1 MATYYDEEERKKG
14 GFWGK
19 FLAVLL
25 GFLFGIIATIG
36 SIAAIGYALFAK
48 IKIKDGISSVNKI
61 TGTDIDY
68 KEYITDEYAE
78 KTISALLSDLSSLV
92 SEFQGGKGS
101 LSSLNKISPQ
111 VETQVTKIA
120 DTLQADYNI
129 PLTVNSPHK
138 DAEGN
143 ILDEADN
150 VIIDKDGNVVKQ
162 DGNGNAILT
171 GDDGE
176 MLVGLMDVP
185 LSQLAPF
192 VTKSMEPIELGAV
205 LASKKIDMLK
215 QGANNY
221 ELMMLLCYGDK
232 TDYETDGNGNIL
244 RDTNGKAVMKNGA
257 KATTVGDFLSGEGG
271 EGESGGVVSILEKIS
286 VAGLLDATDSLDE
299 SNALVRA
306 LLYETDTYAL
316 DDENAFTAPDGTKY
330 TYDAEAGQWTDGKG
344 GRIRPVSAPLKAAA
358 FSYAASDS
366 SSLYVYRVYDK
377 DGKLVCSLAAA
388 EESGKFEAYD
398 ENDELKTSPRSVKS
412 FMNALGGE
420 GGDITDLLSDVQL
433 SALLGLDEK
442 TYSEDTKMLY
452 ALAYGTLGSDF
463 KLEINADG
471 KEEVVMLR
479 GAKPATV
486 SDLLDGGNALFDK
499 ISLDSIMTVKRTDN
513 VICALAYGTK
523 GKTYTWEEG
532 DEAPAMLP
540 VRYTLK
546 ADGLYDDNDEKA
558 QAVLDE
564 ETGVY
569 TVTIAETEG
578 ETESTIY
585 YAQAEKTGDAT
596 YYLYQTPDCSG
607 EKLLY
612 QKTTLGD
619 LLSGPNDLLNDI
631 QLGSLMG
638 LTATSDK
645 ILLALAYGTKGTDYE
660 IVTTTDAETGEEI
673 KTLVLLDGGKKPT
686 TVGDLTNDQ
695 SAGDLLNDIQLGS
708 VLGISPL
715 DKYDEN
721 AENDPDPL
729 MLALAYGEEGIDYEV
744 AREDGENVIRWL
756 GDSKPRTIR
765 DLTAGDSSL
774 FDSIT
779 LASVMDIKPDS
790 DSLMIALA
798 YGKESHYKIENGTF
812 VMLPVQY
819 TKQGDTLFDDD
830 GEAVNAVLNPD
841 TNIWTVTEESGKDI
855 SVRYAKADDD
865 GYYYLYADESCT
877 GGKIAYKKT
886 SISDLKGESASD
898 IIYNIQL
905 GTVLDI
911 SPLDKYDAEKEAPD
925 SLMLSLAYGEENT
938 HYRIKTDAEGVYYIE
953 WLTDAATGKKY
964 APRTIKDLQ
973 SGKII
978 DEVQLSSV
986 LEVSPLDPD
995 ADKLMAALAF
1005 GNEGQHYKIE
1015 NGEIVWLTDPE
1026 GKTYAPRTIA
1036 DLKKG
1041 SAIVN
1046 DIYLA
1051 TVLDV
1056 TPASD
1061 GVLISLAYGNE
1072 GENFVYERDADGNKT
1087 GFRMIND
1094 SMPRTIAQLKDGTLI
1109 DDVQLGAV
1117 LGVSPLDN
1125 YDENPE
1131 NDPDPLMLALAY
1143 GNEGQHYKVLN
1154 GEVVWLTDAEGN
1166 SYAPRT
1172 IKDLKK
1178 GSAVIDDIYLSTV
1191 LDVDPLSGDI
1201 MLALAYGNEG
1211 EDYEIVNGE
1220 IHMLRDATPRTISEL
1235 KKGDLIDNIRL
1246 SAVLTAAKKDDKISM
1261 YLLYGI
1267 EGTHYR
1273 YDEPTDKIEM
1283 LGREV
1288 GVLNNVAYDER
1299 GNALPGAVEAAGA
1312 GESFIYTY
1320 TYNDT
1325 IWLLTS
1331 PSGKTTETENGTI
1344 EYYCVTDETG
1354 AAVLYRPRTIGD
1366 LSGDSTL
1373 VSDITKD
1380 LTIQDLVGDTGD
1392 SKLLNAIST
1401 WKIDELSNQKKIMS
1415 LKMSDVI
1422 EIDDS
1427 SPAILKAMQGW
1438 TLGDLNDQDKINTL
1452 KLTDILEKT
1461 QVENNTILKHLQN
1474 STVASLADD
1483 LETLKLQKVFAD
1495 DVYKTETI
1503 TTATGAVTY
1512 FVDKN
1517 GARLY
1522 ENPADGKFYTSD
1534 TFEPATESARV
1545 LTGTW
1550 KYLLTDKEGKEG
1562 DYTITDMGTLVS
1574 NMTANI
1580 QKATLKDL
1588 KEDGI
1593 ISLSD
1598 ATFLTKKIKYD
1609 FTYTYL
1615 GQNISLGSVPTK
1627 YYKDADKKELKEFVG
1642 ELTIT
1647 ELLNYVG
1654 EVITLFSK

>member
-61 TGTDIDY
+61 TGSDIDY

-120 DTLQADYNI
+120 DALQSDYNI
-129 PLTVNSPHK
+129 PLAVNSPHK

-143 ILDEADN
+143 ILDDADN

-192 VTKSMEPIELGAV
+192 IKKSMEPIELGAV
-205 LASKKIDMLK
+205 LASQKIDMLK

-232 TDYETDGNGNIL
+232 TDYETDGNGNIV
-244 RDTNGKAVMKNGA
+244 RDENGKAVMKNGA

-471 KEEVVMLR
+471 KEEVVML
-479 GAKPATV
+479 GGSKPATV

-546 ADGLYDDNDEKA
+546 ADGLYDYNDEKA
-558 QAVLDE
+558 HAVLDE

-578 ETESTIY
+578 TIY
-585 YAQAEKTGDAT
+585 YAKAEKTGDAT

-686 TVGDLTNDQ
+686 TVGDLTDDE
-695 SAGDLLNDIQLGS
+695 SAGKLLNDIQLGS

-715 DKYDEN
+715 DKYDED

-765 DLTAGDSSL
+765 DLTAGNSSL

-790 DSLMIALA
+790 PPLMIALA
-798 YGKESHYKIENGTF
+798 YGKESHYIMENGNF

-819 TKQGDTLFDDD
+819 TKQGDTLLDDD

-855 SVRYAKADDD
+855 TVRYAKADDD
-865 GYYYLYADESCT
+865 GYYYLYADESCA
-877 GGKIAYKKT
+877 GSKIAYKKT
-886 SISDLKGESASD
+886 SISDLKGDNASD

-911 SPLDKYDAEKEAPD
+911 SPLDKYDAEKEEPD
-925 SLMLSLAYGEENT
+925 ALMLSLAYGEENT
-938 HYRIKTDAEGVYYIE
+938 HYRIKTDAEGTYYIE

-964 APRTIKDLQ
+964 APRTIRDLQ
-973 SGKII
+973 SGNII

-1005 GNEGQHYKIE
+1005 GNEGQHYEIVD
-1015 NGEIVWLTDPE
+1015 GEIVWLTDAE
-1026 GKTYAPRTIA
+1026 GNPYAPRTIK

-1061 GVLISLAYGNE
+1061 GVLIS
-1072 GENFVYERDADGNKT
+1072 
-1087 GFRMIND
+1087 
-1094 SMPRTIAQLKDGTLI
+1094 
-1109 DDVQLGAV
+1109 
-1117 LGVSPLDN
+1117 
-1125 YDENPE
+1125 
-1131 NDPDPLMLALAY
+1131 
-1143 GNEGQHYKVLN
+1143 
-1154 GEVVWLTDAEGN
+1154 
-1166 SYAPRT
+1166 
-1172 IKDLKK
+1172 
-1178 GSAVIDDIYLSTV
+1178 
-1191 LDVDPLSGDI
+1191 
-1201 MLALAYGNEG
+1201 LAYGNEG

-1283 LGREV
+1283 LSREV

-1331 PSGKTTETENGTI
+1331 LSGKTTETENGTI

-1392 SKLLNAIST
+1392 SKLLNAISA

-1483 LETLKLQKVFAD
+1483 LENLKLQKVFAD
-1495 DVYKTETI
+1495 DVYKTVKTEEGTI
-1503 TTATGAVTY
+1503 Y
-1512 FVDKN
+1512 FVNQK
-1517 GARLY
+1517 GERLY

-1580 QKATLKDL
+1580 QKATLNDL

-1593 ISLSD
+1593 ID
-1598 ATFLTKKIKYD
+1598 VTKKEDGTTFLDSAVTYKFE
-1609 FTYTYL
+1609 FTYTYPEDIPMI
-1615 GQNISLGSVPTK
+1615 GGTSKTETIGEVTTK
-1627 YYKDADKKELKEFVG
+1627 YYRDGIVDDEHLKISVG

-1654 EVITLFSK
+1654 EVVGLFSE

>member
-61 TGTDIDY
+61 TGSDIDY

-120 DTLQADYNI
+120 DTLQSDYNI
-129 PLTVNSPHK
+129 PLAVNSPHK

-143 ILDEADN
+143 ILDDADN

-162 DGNGNAILT
+162 DGNGNI
-171 GDDGE
+171 
-176 MLVGLMDVP
+176 V
-185 LSQLAPF
+185 
-192 VTKSMEPIELGAV
+192 
-205 LASKKIDMLK
+205 
-215 QGANNY
+215 
-221 ELMMLLCYGDK
+221 
-232 TDYETDGNGNIL
+232 
-244 RDTNGKAVMKNGA
+244 RDENGKAVMKNGA

-344 GRIRPVSAPLKAAA
+344 GHIRPVSAPLKAAA

-471 KEEVVMLR
+471 KEEVVML
-479 GAKPATV
+479 GGSKPATV

-546 ADGLYDDNDEKA
+546 ADGLYDYNDEKA
-558 QAVLDE
+558 HAVLDE

-578 ETESTIY
+578 TIY
-585 YAQAEKTGDAT
+585 YAKAEKTGDAT

-686 TVGDLTNDQ
+686 TVGDLTDDE
-695 SAGDLLNDIQLGS
+695 SAGKLLNDIQLGS

-715 DKYDEN
+715 DKYDED

-765 DLTAGDSSL
+765 DLTAGNSSL

-790 DSLMIALA
+790 PPLMIALA
-798 YGKESHYKIENGTF
+798 YGKESHYIMENGNF

-819 TKQGDTLFDDD
+819 TKQGDTLLDDD

-855 SVRYAKADDD
+855 TVRYAKADDD
-865 GYYYLYADESCT
+865 GYYYLYADESCA
-877 GGKIAYKKT
+877 GSKIAYKKT
-886 SISDLKGESASD
+886 SISDLKGDNASD

-911 SPLDKYDAEKEAPD
+911 SPLDKYDAEKEEPD
-925 SLMLSLAYGEENT
+925 ALMLSLAYGEENT
-938 HYRIKTDAEGVYYIE
+938 HYRIKTDAEGTYYIE

-964 APRTIKDLQ
+964 APRTIRDLQ
-973 SGKII
+973 SGNII

-1005 GNEGQHYKIE
+1005 GNEGQHYEIVD
-1015 NGEIVWLTDPE
+1015 GEI
-1026 GKTYAPRTIA
+1026 
-1036 DLKKG
+1036 
-1041 SAIVN
+1041 
-1046 DIYLA
+1046 
-1051 TVLDV
+1051 
-1056 TPASD
+1056 
-1061 GVLISLAYGNE
+1061 
-1072 GENFVYERDADGNKT
+1072 
-1087 GFRMIND
+1087 
-1094 SMPRTIAQLKDGTLI
+1094 
-1109 DDVQLGAV
+1109 
-1117 LGVSPLDN
+1117 
-1125 YDENPE
+1125 
-1131 NDPDPLMLALAY
+1131 
-1143 GNEGQHYKVLN
+1143 
-1154 GEVVWLTDAEGN
+1154 VWLTDAEGN

-1191 LDVDPLSGDI
+1191 LDVGPSSGDI

-1331 PSGKTTETENGTI
+1331 LSGKTTETENGTI

-1366 LSGDSTL
+1366 LSGNSTL

-1392 SKLLNAIST
+1392 SKLLNAISA

-1483 LETLKLQKVFAD
+1483 LENLKLQKVFAD
-1495 DVYKTETI
+1495 DVYKTVKTEEGTI
-1503 TTATGAVTY
+1503 Y
-1512 FVDKN
+1512 FVNQK
-1517 GARLY
+1517 GERLY

-1580 QKATLKDL
+1580 QKATLNDL

-1593 ISLSD
+1593 ID
-1598 ATFLTKKIKYD
+1598 VTKKEDGTTFLDSAVTYKFE
-1609 FTYTYL
+1609 FTYTYPEDIPMI
-1615 GQNISLGSVPTK
+1615 GGTSKTETIGEVTTK
-1627 YYKDADKKELKEFVG
+1627 YYRDGIVDDEHLKISVG

-1654 EVITLFSK
+1654 EVVGLFSE

>member
-61 TGTDIDY
+61 TGSDIDY

-120 DTLQADYNI
+120 DTLQSDYNI
-129 PLTVNSPHK
+129 PLAVNSPHK

-143 ILDEADN
+143 ILDDADN

-192 VTKSMEPIELGAV
+192 IKKSMEPIELGAV
-205 LASKKIDMLK
+205 LASQKIDMLK

-232 TDYETDGNGNIL
+232 TDYETDGNGNIV
-244 RDTNGKAVMKNGA
+244 RDENGKAVMKNGA

-398 ENDELKTSPRSVKS
+398 ENDELKTSPRSIKS

-420 GGDITDLLSDVQL
+420 GGDIADLLSDVQL
-433 SALLGLDEK
+433 SVLLGLDEK

-463 KLEINADG
+463 KLETDADG
-471 KEEVVMLR
+471 KEEVVMLG

-558 QAVLDE
+558 HAVLDE

-578 ETESTIY
+578 TIY
-585 YAQAEKTGDAT
+585 YAKAEKTGDAT

-686 TVGDLTNDQ
+686 TVGDLTDDE
-695 SAGDLLNDIQLGS
+695 SAGKLLNDIQLGS

-715 DKYDEN
+715 DKYDED

-765 DLTAGDSSL
+765 DLTAGNSSL

-790 DSLMIALA
+790 PPLMIALA
-798 YGKESHYKIENGTF
+798 YGKESHYIMENGNF

-819 TKQGDTLFDDD
+819 TKQGDTLLDDD

-841 TNIWTVTEESGKDI
+841 TNIWTVTEESDKDI
-855 SVRYAKADDD
+855 TVRYAKADDD
-865 GYYYLYADESCT
+865 GYYYLYADESCA
-877 GGKIAYKKT
+877 GSKIAYKKT
-886 SISDLKGESASD
+886 SISDLKGSSASD
-898 IIYNIQL
+898 VIYNIQL

-911 SPLDKYDAEKEAPD
+911 SPLDKYDAEKEEPD
-925 SLMLSLAYGEENT
+925 ALMLSLAYGEENT
-938 HYRIKTDAEGVYYIE
+938 HYRIKTDAEGTYYIE

-964 APRTIKDLQ
+964 APRTIRDLQ
-973 SGKII
+973 SGNII

-1005 GNEGQHYKIE
+1005 GNEGQHYEIVD
-1015 NGEIVWLTDPE
+1015 GEI
-1026 GKTYAPRTIA
+1026 
-1036 DLKKG
+1036 
-1041 SAIVN
+1041 
-1046 DIYLA
+1046 
-1051 TVLDV
+1051 
-1056 TPASD
+1056 
-1061 GVLISLAYGNE
+1061 
-1072 GENFVYERDADGNKT
+1072 
-1087 GFRMIND
+1087 
-1094 SMPRTIAQLKDGTLI
+1094 
-1109 DDVQLGAV
+1109 
-1117 LGVSPLDN
+1117 
-1125 YDENPE
+1125 
-1131 NDPDPLMLALAY
+1131 
-1143 GNEGQHYKVLN
+1143 
-1154 GEVVWLTDAEGN
+1154 VWLTDAEGN

-1191 LDVDPLSGDI
+1191 LDVGPSSGDI

-1331 PSGKTTETENGTI
+1331 LSGKTTETENGTI

-1366 LSGDSTL
+1366 LSGNSTL

-1392 SKLLNAIST
+1392 SKLLNAISA

-1483 LETLKLQKVFAD
+1483 LENLKLQKVFAD
-1495 DVYKTETI
+1495 DVYKTVKTEEGTI
-1503 TTATGAVTY
+1503 Y
-1512 FVDKN
+1512 FVNQK
-1517 GARLY
+1517 GERLY

-1580 QKATLKDL
+1580 QKATLNDL

-1593 ISLSD
+1593 ID
-1598 ATFLTKKIKYD
+1598 VTKKEDGTTFLDSAVTYKFE
-1609 FTYTYL
+1609 FTYTYPEDIPMI
-1615 GQNISLGSVPTK
+1615 GGTSKTETIGEVTTK
-1627 YYKDADKKELKEFVG
+1627 YYRDGIVDDEHLKISVG

-1654 EVITLFSK
+1654 EVVGLFSE

>member
-61 TGTDIDY
+61 TGSDIDY

-120 DTLQADYNI
+120 DTLQSDYNI
-129 PLTVNSPHK
+129 PLAVNSPHK

-143 ILDEADN
+143 ILDDADN

-192 VTKSMEPIELGAV
+192 IKKSMEPIELGAV
-205 LASKKIDMLK
+205 LASQKIDMLK

-232 TDYETDGNGNIL
+232 TDYETDGNGNIV
-244 RDTNGKAVMKNGA
+244 RDENGKAVMKNGA

-377 DGKLVCSLAAA
+377 DGTLVCSLAAA

-471 KEEVVMLR
+471 KEEVVML
-479 GAKPATV
+479 GGSKPATV

-546 ADGLYDDNDEKA
+546 ADGLYDYNDEKA
-558 QAVLDE
+558 HAVLDE

-578 ETESTIY
+578 TIY
-585 YAQAEKTGDAT
+585 YAKAEKTGDAT

-686 TVGDLTNDQ
+686 TVGDLTDDE
-695 SAGDLLNDIQLGS
+695 SAGKLLNDIQLGS

-715 DKYDEN
+715 DKYDED

-765 DLTAGDSSL
+765 DLTAGNSSL

-790 DSLMIALA
+790 PPLMIALA
-798 YGKESHYKIENGTF
+798 YGKESHYIMENGNF

-819 TKQGDTLFDDD
+819 TKQGDTLLDDD

-841 TNIWTVTEESGKDI
+841 TNIWTVTEESDKDI
-855 SVRYAKADDD
+855 TVRYAKADDD
-865 GYYYLYADESCT
+865 GYYYLYADESCA
-877 GGKIAYKKT
+877 GSKIAYKKT
-886 SISDLKGESASD
+886 SISDLKGSSASD
-898 IIYNIQL
+898 VIYNIQL

-911 SPLDKYDAEKEAPD
+911 SPLDKYDAEKEEPD
-925 SLMLSLAYGEENT
+925 ALMLSLAYGEENT
-938 HYRIKTDAEGVYYIE
+938 HYRIKTDAEGTYYIE

-964 APRTIKDLQ
+964 APRTIRDLQ
-973 SGKII
+973 SGNII

-1005 GNEGQHYKIE
+1005 GNEGQHYEIVD
-1015 NGEIVWLTDPE
+1015 GEI
-1026 GKTYAPRTIA
+1026 
-1036 DLKKG
+1036 
-1041 SAIVN
+1041 
-1046 DIYLA
+1046 
-1051 TVLDV
+1051 
-1056 TPASD
+1056 
-1061 GVLISLAYGNE
+1061 
-1072 GENFVYERDADGNKT
+1072 
-1087 GFRMIND
+1087 
-1094 SMPRTIAQLKDGTLI
+1094 
-1109 DDVQLGAV
+1109 
-1117 LGVSPLDN
+1117 
-1125 YDENPE
+1125 
-1131 NDPDPLMLALAY
+1131 
-1143 GNEGQHYKVLN
+1143 
-1154 GEVVWLTDAEGN
+1154 VWLTDAEGN

-1191 LDVDPLSGDI
+1191 LDVGPSSGDI

-1331 PSGKTTETENGTI
+1331 LSGKTTETENGTI

-1366 LSGDSTL
+1366 LSGNSTL

-1392 SKLLNAIST
+1392 SKLLNAISA

-1483 LETLKLQKVFAD
+1483 LENLKLQKVFAD
-1495 DVYKTETI
+1495 DVYKTVKTEEGTI
-1503 TTATGAVTY
+1503 Y
-1512 FVDKN
+1512 FVNQK
-1517 GARLY
+1517 GERLY

-1580 QKATLKDL
+1580 QKATLNDL

-1593 ISLSD
+1593 ID
-1598 ATFLTKKIKYD
+1598 VTKKEDGTTFLDSAVTYKFE
-1609 FTYTYL
+1609 FTYTYPEDIPMI
-1615 GQNISLGSVPTK
+1615 GGTSKTETIGEVTTK
-1627 YYKDADKKELKEFVG
+1627 YYRDGIVDDEHLKISVG

-1654 EVITLFSK
+1654 EVINLFSK

>member
-61 TGTDIDY
+61 TGSDIDY

-120 DTLQADYNI
+120 DTLQSDYNI
-129 PLTVNSPHK
+129 PLAVNSPHK

-143 ILDEADN
+143 ILDDADN

-192 VTKSMEPIELGAV
+192 IKKSMEPIELGAV
-205 LASKKIDMLK
+205 LASQKIDMLK

-232 TDYETDGNGNIL
+232 TDYETDGNGNIV
-244 RDTNGKAVMKNGA
+244 RDENGKAVMKNGA

-471 KEEVVMLR
+471 KEEVVML
-479 GAKPATV
+479 GGSKPATV

-546 ADGLYDDNDEKA
+546 ADGLYDYNDEKA
-558 QAVLDE
+558 HAVLDE

-578 ETESTIY
+578 TIY
-585 YAQAEKTGDAT
+585 YAKAEKTGDAT

-686 TVGDLTNDQ
+686 TVGDLTDDE
-695 SAGDLLNDIQLGS
+695 SAGKLLNDIQLGS

-715 DKYDEN
+715 DKYDED

-790 DSLMIALA
+790 PPLMIALA

>member
-1 MATYYDEEERKKG
+1 
-14 GFWGK
+14 
-19 FLAVLL
+19 
-25 GFLFGIIATIG
+25 
-36 SIAAIGYALFAK
+36 
-48 IKIKDGISSVNKI
+48 
-61 TGTDIDY
+61 
-68 KEYITDEYAE
+68 
-78 KTISALLSDLSSLV
+78 
-92 SEFQGGKGS
+92 
-101 LSSLNKISPQ
+101 
-111 VETQVTKIA
+111 
-120 DTLQADYNI
+120 
-129 PLTVNSPHK
+129 
-138 DAEGN
+138 
-143 ILDEADN
+143 
-150 VIIDKDGNVVKQ
+150 
-162 DGNGNAILT
+162 
-171 GDDGE
+171 
-176 MLVGLMDVP
+176 
-185 LSQLAPF
+185 
-192 VTKSMEPIELGAV
+192 
-205 LASKKIDMLK
+205 
-215 QGANNY
+215 
-221 ELMMLLCYGDK
+221 MMLLCYGDK
-232 TDYETDGNGNIL
+232 TDYETDGNGNIV
-244 RDTNGKAVMKNGA
+244 RDENGKAVMKNGA

-471 KEEVVMLR
+471 KEEVVML
-479 GAKPATV
+479 GGSKPATV

-546 ADGLYDDNDEKA
+546 ADGLYDYNDEKA
-558 QAVLDE
+558 HAVLDE

-578 ETESTIY
+578 TIY
-585 YAQAEKTGDAT
+585 YAKAEKTGDAT

-686 TVGDLTNDQ
+686 TVGDLTDDE
-695 SAGDLLNDIQLGS
+695 SAGKLLNDIQLGS

-715 DKYDEN
+715 DKYDED

-765 DLTAGDSSL
+765 DLTAGNSSL

-790 DSLMIALA
+790 PPLMIALA
-798 YGKESHYKIENGTF
+798 YGKESHYIMENGNF

-819 TKQGDTLFDDD
+819 TKQGDTLLDDD

-841 TNIWTVTEESGKDI
+841 TNIWTVTEESDKDI
-855 SVRYAKADDD
+855 TVRYAKADDD
-865 GYYYLYADESCT
+865 GYYYLYADESCA
-877 GGKIAYKKT
+877 GSKIAYKKT
-886 SISDLKGESASD
+886 SISDLKGSSASD
-898 IIYNIQL
+898 VIYNIQL

-911 SPLDKYDAEKEAPD
+911 SPLDKYDAEKEEPD
-925 SLMLSLAYGEENT
+925 ALMLSLAYGEENT
-938 HYRIKTDAEGVYYIE
+938 HYRIKTDAEGTYYIE

-964 APRTIKDLQ
+964 APRTIRDLQ
-973 SGKII
+973 SGNII

-1005 GNEGQHYKIE
+1005 GNEGQHYEIVD
-1015 NGEIVWLTDPE
+1015 GEI
-1026 GKTYAPRTIA
+1026 
-1036 DLKKG
+1036 
-1041 SAIVN
+1041 
-1046 DIYLA
+1046 
-1051 TVLDV
+1051 
-1056 TPASD
+1056 
-1061 GVLISLAYGNE
+1061 
-1072 GENFVYERDADGNKT
+1072 
-1087 GFRMIND
+1087 
-1094 SMPRTIAQLKDGTLI
+1094 
-1109 DDVQLGAV
+1109 
-1117 LGVSPLDN
+1117 
-1125 YDENPE
+1125 
-1131 NDPDPLMLALAY
+1131 
-1143 GNEGQHYKVLN
+1143 
-1154 GEVVWLTDAEGN
+1154 VWLTDAEGN

-1191 LDVDPLSGDI
+1191 LDVGPSSGDI

-1331 PSGKTTETENGTI
+1331 LSGKTTETENGTI

-1366 LSGDSTL
+1366 LSGNSTL

-1392 SKLLNAIST
+1392 SKLLNAISA

-1483 LETLKLQKVFAD
+1483 LENLKLQKVFAD
-1495 DVYKTETI
+1495 DVYKTVKTEEGTI
-1503 TTATGAVTY
+1503 Y
-1512 FVDKN
+1512 FVNQK
-1517 GARLY
+1517 GERLY

-1580 QKATLKDL
+1580 QKATLNDL

-1593 ISLSD
+1593 ID
-1598 ATFLTKKIKYD
+1598 VTKKEDGTTFLDSAVTYKFE
-1609 FTYTYL
+1609 FTYTYPEDIPMI
-1615 GQNISLGSVPTK
+1615 GGTSKTETIGEVTTK
-1627 YYKDADKKELKEFVG
+1627 YYRDGIVDDEHLKISVG

-1654 EVITLFSK
+1654 EVINLFSK

>member
-61 TGTDIDY
+61 TGSDIDY

-120 DTLQADYNI
+120 DTLQSDYNI
-129 PLTVNSPHK
+129 PLAVNSPHK

-143 ILDEADN
+143 ILDDADN

-192 VTKSMEPIELGAV
+192 IKKSMEPIELGAV
-205 LASKKIDMLK
+205 LASQKIDMLK

-232 TDYETDGNGNIL
+232 TDYETDGNGNIV
-244 RDTNGKAVMKNGA
+244 RDENGKAVMKNGA

-471 KEEVVMLR
+471 KEEVVML
-479 GAKPATV
+479 GGSKPATV

-546 ADGLYDDNDEKA
+546 ADGLYDYNDEKA
-558 QAVLDE
+558 HAVLDE

-578 ETESTIY
+578 TIY
-585 YAQAEKTGDAT
+585 YAKAEKTGDAT

-686 TVGDLTNDQ
+686 TVGDLTDDE
-695 SAGDLLNDIQLGS
+695 SAGKLLNDIQLGS

-715 DKYDEN
+715 DKYDED

-765 DLTAGDSSL
+765 DLTAGNSSL

-790 DSLMIALA
+790 PPLMIALA
-798 YGKESHYKIENGTF
+798 YGKESHYIMENGNF

-819 TKQGDTLFDDD
+819 TKQGDTLLDDD

-841 TNIWTVTEESGKDI
+841 TNIWTVTEESDKDI
-855 SVRYAKADDD
+855 TVRYAKADDD
-865 GYYYLYADESCT
+865 GYYYLYADESCA
-877 GGKIAYKKT
+877 GSKIAYKKT
-886 SISDLKGESASD
+886 SISDLKGSSASD
-898 IIYNIQL
+898 VIYNIQL

-911 SPLDKYDAEKEAPD
+911 SPLDKYDAEKEEPD
-925 SLMLSLAYGEENT
+925 ALMLSLAYGEENT
-938 HYRIKTDAEGVYYIE
+938 HYRIKTDAEGTYYIE

-964 APRTIKDLQ
+964 AP
-973 SGKII
+973 
-978 DEVQLSSV
+978 V
-986 LEVSPLDPD
+986 
-995 ADKLMAALAF
+995 
-1005 GNEGQHYKIE
+1005 
-1015 NGEIVWLTDPE
+1015 
-1026 GKTYAPRTIA
+1026 
-1036 DLKKG
+1036 
-1041 SAIVN
+1041 
-1046 DIYLA
+1046 
-1051 TVLDV
+1051 
-1056 TPASD
+1056 
-1061 GVLISLAYGNE
+1061 
-1072 GENFVYERDADGNKT
+1072 
-1087 GFRMIND
+1087 
-1094 SMPRTIAQLKDGTLI
+1094 
-1109 DDVQLGAV
+1109 
-1117 LGVSPLDN
+1117 
-1125 YDENPE
+1125 
-1131 NDPDPLMLALAY
+1131 
-1143 GNEGQHYKVLN
+1143 
-1154 GEVVWLTDAEGN
+1154 
-1166 SYAPRT
+1166 
-1172 IKDLKK
+1172 
-1178 GSAVIDDIYLSTV
+1178 
-1191 LDVDPLSGDI
+1191 
-1201 MLALAYGNEG
+1201 
-1211 EDYEIVNGE
+1211 
-1220 IHMLRDATPRTISEL
+1220 
-1235 KKGDLIDNIRL
+1235 
-1246 SAVLTAAKKDDKISM
+1246 
-1261 YLLYGI
+1261 
-1267 EGTHYR
+1267 
-1273 YDEPTDKIEM
+1273 
-1283 LGREV
+1283 
-1288 GVLNNVAYDER
+1288 
-1299 GNALPGAVEAAGA
+1299 
-1312 GESFIYTY
+1312 
-1320 TYNDT
+1320 
-1325 IWLLTS
+1325 
-1331 PSGKTTETENGTI
+1331 PSGT
-1344 EYYCVTDETG
+1344 CR
-1354 AAVLYRPRTIGD
+1354 AAT
-1366 LSGDSTL
+1366 SST
-1373 VSDITKD
+1373 KC
-1380 LTIQDLVGDTGD
+1380 
-1392 SKLLNAIST
+1392 
-1401 WKIDELSNQKKIMS
+1401 
-1415 LKMSDVI
+1415 
-1422 EIDDS
+1422 S
-1427 SPAILKAMQGW
+1427 SPPYSKFPRS
-1438 TLGDLNDQDKINTL
+1438 TPTRIN
-1452 KLTDILEKT
+1452 
-1461 QVENNTILKHLQN
+1461 
-1474 STVASLADD
+1474 
-1483 LETLKLQKVFAD
+1483 
-1495 DVYKTETI
+1495 
-1503 TTATGAVTY
+1503 
-1512 FVDKN
+1512 
-1517 GARLY
+1517 
-1522 ENPADGKFYTSD
+1522 
-1534 TFEPATESARV
+1534 
-1545 LTGTW
+1545 
-1550 KYLLTDKEGKEG
+1550 
-1562 DYTITDMGTLVS
+1562 
-1574 NMTANI
+1574 
-1580 QKATLKDL
+1580 
-1588 KEDGI
+1588 
-1593 ISLSD
+1593 
-1598 ATFLTKKIKYD
+1598 
-1609 FTYTYL
+1609 
-1615 GQNISLGSVPTK
+1615 
-1627 YYKDADKKELKEFVG
+1627 
-1642 ELTIT
+1642 
-1647 ELLNYVG
+1647 
-1654 EVITLFSK
+1654 

>member
-61 TGTDIDY
+61 TGSDIDY

-120 DTLQADYNI
+120 DTLQSDYNI
-129 PLTVNSPHK
+129 PLAVNSPHK

-143 ILDEADN
+143 ILDDADN

-192 VTKSMEPIELGAV
+192 IKKSMEPIELGAV
-205 LASKKIDMLK
+205 LASQKIDMLK

-232 TDYETDGNGNIL
+232 TDYETDGNGNIV
-244 RDTNGKAVMKNGA
+244 RDENGKAVMKNGA

-471 KEEVVMLR
+471 KEEVVML
-479 GAKPATV
+479 GGSKPATV

-546 ADGLYDDNDEKA
+546 ADGLYDYNDEKA
-558 QAVLDE
+558 HAVLDE

-578 ETESTIY
+578 TIY
-585 YAQAEKTGDAT
+585 YAKAEKTGDAT

-686 TVGDLTNDQ
+686 TVGDLTDDE
-695 SAGDLLNDIQLGS
+695 SAGKLLNDIQLGS

-715 DKYDEN
+715 DKYDED

-765 DLTAGDSSL
+765 DLTAGNSSL

-790 DSLMIALA
+790 PPLMIALA
-798 YGKESHYKIENGTF
+798 YGKESHYIMENGNF

-819 TKQGDTLFDDD
+819 TKQGDTLLDDD

-855 SVRYAKADDD
+855 TVRYAKADDD
-865 GYYYLYADESCT
+865 GYYYLYADESCA
-877 GGKIAYKKT
+877 GSKIAYKKT
-886 SISDLKGESASD
+886 SISDLKGDNASD

-911 SPLDKYDAEKEAPD
+911 SPLDKYDAEKEEPD
-925 SLMLSLAYGEENT
+925 ALMLSLAYGEENT
-938 HYRIKTDAEGVYYIE
+938 HYRIKTDAEGTYYIE

-964 APRTIKDLQ
+964 APRTIRDLQ
-973 SGKII
+973 SGNII

-1005 GNEGQHYKIE
+1005 GNEGQHYEIVD
-1015 NGEIVWLTDPE
+1015 GEI
-1026 GKTYAPRTIA
+1026 
-1036 DLKKG
+1036 
-1041 SAIVN
+1041 
-1046 DIYLA
+1046 
-1051 TVLDV
+1051 
-1056 TPASD
+1056 
-1061 GVLISLAYGNE
+1061 
-1072 GENFVYERDADGNKT
+1072 
-1087 GFRMIND
+1087 
-1094 SMPRTIAQLKDGTLI
+1094 
-1109 DDVQLGAV
+1109 
-1117 LGVSPLDN
+1117 
-1125 YDENPE
+1125 
-1131 NDPDPLMLALAY
+1131 
-1143 GNEGQHYKVLN
+1143 
-1154 GEVVWLTDAEGN
+1154 VWLTDAEGN

-1191 LDVDPLSGDI
+1191 LDVGPSSGDI

-1331 PSGKTTETENGTI
+1331 LSGKTTETENGTI

-1366 LSGDSTL
+1366 LSGNSTL

-1392 SKLLNAIST
+1392 SKLLNAISA

-1483 LETLKLQKVFAD
+1483 LENLKLQKVFAD
-1495 DVYKTETI
+1495 DVYKTVKTEEGTI
-1503 TTATGAVTY
+1503 Y
-1512 FVDKN
+1512 FVNQK
-1517 GARLY
+1517 GERLY

-1580 QKATLKDL
+1580 QKATLNDL

-1593 ISLSD
+1593 ID
-1598 ATFLTKKIKYD
+1598 VTKKEDGTTFLDSAVTYKFE
-1609 FTYTYL
+1609 FTYTYPEDIPMIGGTSKTETL
-1615 GQNISLGSVPTK
+1615 GEVTTK
-1627 YYKDADKKELKEFVG
+1627 YYRDGIVDDEHLKISVG

-1654 EVITLFSK
+1654 EVINLFSK

>member
-765 DLTAGDSSL
+765 DHTAGDSSL

-1061 GVLISLAYGNE
+1061 GVLIS
-1072 GENFVYERDADGNKT
+1072 
-1087 GFRMIND
+1087 
-1094 SMPRTIAQLKDGTLI
+1094 
-1109 DDVQLGAV
+1109 
-1117 LGVSPLDN
+1117 
-1125 YDENPE
+1125 
-1131 NDPDPLMLALAY
+1131 
-1143 GNEGQHYKVLN
+1143 
-1154 GEVVWLTDAEGN
+1154 
-1166 SYAPRT
+1166 
-1172 IKDLKK
+1172 
-1178 GSAVIDDIYLSTV
+1178 
-1191 LDVDPLSGDI
+1191 
-1201 MLALAYGNEG
+1201 LAYGNEG

>member
-120 DTLQADYNI
+120 DTLQSDYNI
-129 PLTVNSPHK
+129 PLAVNSPHK

-143 ILDEADN
+143 ILDDADN
-150 VIIDKDGNVVKQ
+150 VIIDKDGNVVKK

-344 GRIRPVSAPLKAAA
+344 GRIQPVSAPLKAAA

-471 KEEVVMLR
+471 KEEVVMLG

-558 QAVLDE
+558 HAVLDE

-578 ETESTIY
+578 TIY
-585 YAQAEKTGDAT
+585 YAKAEKTGDAT

-686 TVGDLTNDQ
+686 TVGDLTDDE
-695 SAGDLLNDIQLGS
+695 SAGKLLNDIQLGS

-715 DKYDEN
+715 DKYDED

-765 DLTAGDSSL
+765 DLTAGNSSL

-790 DSLMIALA
+790 PPLMIALA
-798 YGKESHYKIENGTF
+798 YGKESHYIMENGNF

-819 TKQGDTLFDDD
+819 TKQGDTLLDDD

-841 TNIWTVTEESGKDI
+841 TNIWTVTEESDKDI
-855 SVRYAKADDD
+855 TVRYAKADDD
-865 GYYYLYADESCT
+865 GYYYLYADESCA
-877 GGKIAYKKT
+877 GSKIAYKKT
-886 SISDLKGESASD
+886 SISDLKGSSASD
-898 IIYNIQL
+898 VIYNIQL

-911 SPLDKYDAEKEAPD
+911 SPLDKYDAEKEEPD
-925 SLMLSLAYGEENT
+925 ALMLSLAYGEENT
-938 HYRIKTDAEGVYYIE
+938 HYRIKTDAEGTYYIE

-964 APRTIKDLQ
+964 APRTIRDLQ
-973 SGKII
+973 SGNII

-1005 GNEGQHYKIE
+1005 GNEGQHYEIVD
-1015 NGEIVWLTDPE
+1015 GEI
-1026 GKTYAPRTIA
+1026 
-1036 DLKKG
+1036 
-1041 SAIVN
+1041 
-1046 DIYLA
+1046 
-1051 TVLDV
+1051 
-1056 TPASD
+1056 
-1061 GVLISLAYGNE
+1061 
-1072 GENFVYERDADGNKT
+1072 
-1087 GFRMIND
+1087 
-1094 SMPRTIAQLKDGTLI
+1094 
-1109 DDVQLGAV
+1109 
-1117 LGVSPLDN
+1117 
-1125 YDENPE
+1125 
-1131 NDPDPLMLALAY
+1131 
-1143 GNEGQHYKVLN
+1143 
-1154 GEVVWLTDAEGN
+1154 VWLTDAEGN

-1191 LDVDPLSGDI
+1191 LDVGPSSGDI

-1331 PSGKTTETENGTI
+1331 LSGKTTETENGTI

-1366 LSGDSTL
+1366 LSGNSTL

-1392 SKLLNAIST
+1392 SKLLNAISA

-1483 LETLKLQKVFAD
+1483 LENLKLQKVFAD
-1495 DVYKTETI
+1495 DVYKTVKTEEGTI
-1503 TTATGAVTY
+1503 Y
-1512 FVDKN
+1512 FVNQK
-1517 GARLY
+1517 GERLY

-1550 KYLLTDKEGKEG
+1550 KYLLKDKEGKEG

-1580 QKATLKDL
+1580 QKATLNDL

-1593 ISLSD
+1593 ID
-1598 ATFLTKKIKYD
+1598 VTKKEDGTTFLDSAVTYKFE
-1609 FTYTYL
+1609 FTYTYPEDIPMI
-1615 GQNISLGSVPTK
+1615 GGTSKTETIGEVTTK
-1627 YYKDADKKELKEFVG
+1627 YYRDGIVDDEHLKISVG

-1654 EVITLFSK
+1654 EVINLFSK

>member
-61 TGTDIDY
+61 TGSDIDY

-120 DTLQADYNI
+120 DTLQSDYNI
-129 PLTVNSPHK
+129 PLAVNSPHK

-143 ILDEADN
+143 ILDDADN

-192 VTKSMEPIELGAV
+192 IKKSMEPIELGAV
-205 LASKKIDMLK
+205 LASQKIDMLK

-232 TDYETDGNGNIL
+232 TDYETDGNGNIV
-244 RDTNGKAVMKNGA
+244 RDENGKAVMKNGA

-471 KEEVVMLR
+471 KEEVVML
-479 GAKPATV
+479 GGSKPATV

-546 ADGLYDDNDEKA
+546 ADGLYDYNDEKA
-558 QAVLDE
+558 HAVLDE

-578 ETESTIY
+578 TIY
-585 YAQAEKTGDAT
+585 YAKAEKTGDAT

-686 TVGDLTNDQ
+686 TVGDLTDDE
-695 SAGDLLNDIQLGS
+695 SAGKLLNDIQLGS

-715 DKYDEN
+715 DKYDED

-765 DLTAGDSSL
+765 DLTAGNSSL

-790 DSLMIALA
+790 PPLMIALA
-798 YGKESHYKIENGTF
+798 YGKESHYIMENGNF

-819 TKQGDTLFDDD
+819 TKQGDTLLDDD

-855 SVRYAKADDD
+855 TVRYAKADDD
-865 GYYYLYADESCT
+865 GYYYLYADESCA
-877 GGKIAYKKT
+877 GSKIAYKKT
-886 SISDLKGESASD
+886 SISDLKGDNASD

-911 SPLDKYDAEKEAPD
+911 SPLDKYDAEKEEPD
-925 SLMLSLAYGEENT
+925 ALMLSLAYGEENT
-938 HYRIKTDAEGVYYIE
+938 HYRIKTDAEGTYYIE

-964 APRTIKDLQ
+964 APRTIRDLQ
-973 SGKII
+973 SGNII

-1005 GNEGQHYKIE
+1005 GNEGQHYEIVD
-1015 NGEIVWLTDPE
+1015 GEI
-1026 GKTYAPRTIA
+1026 
-1036 DLKKG
+1036 
-1041 SAIVN
+1041 
-1046 DIYLA
+1046 
-1051 TVLDV
+1051 
-1056 TPASD
+1056 
-1061 GVLISLAYGNE
+1061 
-1072 GENFVYERDADGNKT
+1072 
-1087 GFRMIND
+1087 
-1094 SMPRTIAQLKDGTLI
+1094 
-1109 DDVQLGAV
+1109 
-1117 LGVSPLDN
+1117 
-1125 YDENPE
+1125 
-1131 NDPDPLMLALAY
+1131 
-1143 GNEGQHYKVLN
+1143 
-1154 GEVVWLTDAEGN
+1154 VWLTDAEGN

-1191 LDVDPLSGDI
+1191 LDVGPSSGDI

-1331 PSGKTTETENGTI
+1331 LSGKTTETENGTI

-1366 LSGDSTL
+1366 LSGNSTL

-1392 SKLLNAIST
+1392 SKLLNAISA

-1483 LETLKLQKVFAD
+1483 LENLKLQKVFAD
-1495 DVYKTETI
+1495 DVYKTVKTEEGTI
-1503 TTATGAVTY
+1503 Y
-1512 FVDKN
+1512 FVNQK
-1517 GARLY
+1517 GERLY

-1580 QKATLKDL
+1580 QKATLNDL

-1593 ISLSD
+1593 ID
-1598 ATFLTKKIKYD
+1598 VTKKEDGTTFLDSAVTYKFE
-1609 FTYTYL
+1609 FTYTYPEDIPMI
-1615 GQNISLGSVPTK
+1615 GGTSKTETIGEVTTK
-1627 YYKDADKKELKEFVG
+1627 YYRDGIVDDEHLKISVG

-1654 EVITLFSK
+1654 EVVGLFSE

>member
-61 TGTDIDY
+61 TGSDIDY

-120 DTLQADYNI
+120 DTLQSDYNI
-129 PLTVNSPHK
+129 PLAVNSPHK

-143 ILDEADN
+143 ILDDADN

-192 VTKSMEPIELGAV
+192 IKKSMEPIELGAV
-205 LASKKIDMLK
+205 LASQKIDMLK

-232 TDYETDGNGNIL
+232 TDYETDGNGNIV
-244 RDTNGKAVMKNGA
+244 RDENGKAVMKNGA

-471 KEEVVMLR
+471 KEEVVML
-479 GAKPATV
+479 GGSKPATV

-546 ADGLYDDNDEKA
+546 ADGLYDYNDEKA
-558 QAVLDE
+558 HAVLDE

-578 ETESTIY
+578 TIY
-585 YAQAEKTGDAT
+585 YAKAEKTGDAT

-686 TVGDLTNDQ
+686 TVGDLTDDE
-695 SAGDLLNDIQLGS
+695 SAGKLLNDIQLGS

-715 DKYDEN
+715 DKYDED

-765 DLTAGDSSL
+765 DLTAGNSSL

-790 DSLMIALA
+790 PPLMIALA
-798 YGKESHYKIENGTF
+798 YGKESHYIMENGNF

-819 TKQGDTLFDDD
+819 TKQGDTLLDDD

-841 TNIWTVTEESGKDI
+841 TNIWTVTEESDKDI
-855 SVRYAKADDD
+855 TVRYAKADDD
-865 GYYYLYADESCT
+865 GYYYLYADESCA
-877 GGKIAYKKT
+877 GSKIAYKKT
-886 SISDLKGESASD
+886 SISDLKGSSASD
-898 IIYNIQL
+898 VIYNIQL

-911 SPLDKYDAEKEAPD
+911 SPLDKYDAEKEEPD
-925 SLMLSLAYGEENT
+925 ALMLSLAYGEENT
-938 HYRIKTDAEGVYYIE
+938 HYRIKTDAEGTYYIE

-964 APRTIKDLQ
+964 APRTIRDLQ
-973 SGKII
+973 SGNII

-1005 GNEGQHYKIE
+1005 GNEGQHYEIVD
-1015 NGEIVWLTDPE
+1015 GEI
-1026 GKTYAPRTIA
+1026 
-1036 DLKKG
+1036 
-1041 SAIVN
+1041 
-1046 DIYLA
+1046 
-1051 TVLDV
+1051 
-1056 TPASD
+1056 
-1061 GVLISLAYGNE
+1061 
-1072 GENFVYERDADGNKT
+1072 
-1087 GFRMIND
+1087 
-1094 SMPRTIAQLKDGTLI
+1094 
-1109 DDVQLGAV
+1109 
-1117 LGVSPLDN
+1117 
-1125 YDENPE
+1125 
-1131 NDPDPLMLALAY
+1131 
-1143 GNEGQHYKVLN
+1143 
-1154 GEVVWLTDAEGN
+1154 VWLTDAEGN

-1191 LDVDPLSGDI
+1191 LDVGPSSGDI

-1331 PSGKTTETENGTI
+1331 LSGKTTETENGTI

-1366 LSGDSTL
+1366 LSGNSTL

-1392 SKLLNAIST
+1392 SKLLNAISA

-1483 LETLKLQKVFAD
+1483 LENLKLQKVFAD
-1495 DVYKTETI
+1495 DVYKTVKTEEGTI
-1503 TTATGAVTY
+1503 Y
-1512 FVDKN
+1512 FVNQK
-1517 GARLY
+1517 GERLY

-1580 QKATLKDL
+1580 QKATLNDL

-1593 ISLSD
+1593 ID
-1598 ATFLTKKIKYD
+1598 VTKKEDGTTFLD
-1609 FTYTYL
+1609 SAVTYTYPEDIPMI
-1615 GQNISLGSVPTK
+1615 GGTSKTETIGEVTTK
-1627 YYKDADKKELKEFVG
+1627 YYRDGIVDDEHLKISVG

-1654 EVITLFSK
+1654 EVINLFSK

>member
-61 TGTDIDY
+61 TGSDIDY

-120 DTLQADYNI
+120 DTLQSDYNI
-129 PLTVNSPHK
+129 PLAVNSPHK

-143 ILDEADN
+143 ILDDADN

-192 VTKSMEPIELGAV
+192 IKKSMEPIELGAV
-205 LASKKIDMLK
+205 LASQKIDMLK

-232 TDYETDGNGNIL
+232 TDYETDGNGNIV
-244 RDTNGKAVMKNGA
+244 RDENGKAVMKNGA

-299 SNALVRA
+299 SNELVRA

-463 KLEINADG
+463 KLETNADG
-471 KEEVVMLR
+471 KEEVVML
-479 GAKPATV
+479 GGSKPATV

-558 QAVLDE
+558 HAVLDE

-578 ETESTIY
+578 ETKSTIY
-585 YAQAEKTGDAT
+585 YAKAEKTGDAT

-660 IVTTTDAETGEEI
+660 IVTTTDAETGKEI
-673 KTLVLLDGGKKPT
+673 KTLVLLEGGKKPT

-715 DKYDEN
+715 DKYDED

-765 DLTAGDSSL
+765 DLTAGNTSL

-790 DSLMIALA
+790 PPLMIALA
-798 YGKESHYKIENGTF
+798 YGKESHYIMENGNF

-819 TKQGDTLFDDD
+819 TKQGDTLLDDD

-841 TNIWTVTEESGKDI
+841 TNIWTVTEENGKDI
-855 SVRYAKADDD
+855 TVRYAKADDD
-865 GYYYLYADESCT
+865 GYYYLYADESCA
-877 GGKIAYKKT
+877 GSKIAYKKT
-886 SISDLKGESASD
+886 SISDLKGDNASD

-911 SPLDKYDAEKEAPD
+911 SPLDKYDAEKEEPD
-925 SLMLSLAYGEENT
+925 ALMLSLAYGEENT
-938 HYRIKTDAEGVYYIE
+938 HYRIKTDAEGAYYIE

-964 APRTIKDLQ
+964 APRTIRDLQ
-973 SGKII
+973 SGNII

-1005 GNEGQHYKIE
+1005 GNEGQHYEIVD
-1015 NGEIVWLTDPE
+1015 GEIVWLTDAE
-1026 GKTYAPRTIA
+1026 GNPYAPRTIA

-1056 TPASD
+1056 TPASN

-1131 NDPDPLMLALAY
+1131 NDPDSLMLALAY

-1191 LDVDPLSGDI
+1191 LDVGPSSGDI

-1331 PSGKTTETENGTI
+1331 LSGKTTETENGTI

-1366 LSGDSTL
+1366 LSGNSTL

-1392 SKLLNAIST
+1392 SKLLNAISA

-1483 LETLKLQKVFAD
+1483 LENLKLQKVFAD
-1495 DVYKTETI
+1495 DVYKTGKTEEGTI
-1503 TTATGAVTY
+1503 Y
-1512 FVDKN
+1512 FVNQK
-1517 GARLY
+1517 GERLY

-1598 ATFLTKKIKYD
+1598 ATFLTKEIKYD

-1615 GQNISLGSVPTK
+1615 GTNISLGSVPTK
-1627 YYKDADKKELKEFVG
+1627 YYKDADKKELKKFVG

-1654 EVITLFSK
+1654 EVINLFSK

>member
-61 TGTDIDY
+61 TGSDIDY

-120 DTLQADYNI
+120 DTLQSDYNI
-129 PLTVNSPHK
+129 PLAVNSPHK

-143 ILDEADN
+143 ILDDADN

-192 VTKSMEPIELGAV
+192 IKKSMEPIELGAV
-205 LASKKIDMLK
+205 LASQKIDMLK

-232 TDYETDGNGNIL
+232 TDYETDGNGNIV
-244 RDTNGKAVMKNGA
+244 RDENGKAVMKNGA

-286 VAGLLDATDSLDE
+286 VAGLLDATNSLDE
-299 SNALVRA
+299 SNELVRA

-463 KLEINADG
+463 KLETNADG
-471 KEEVVMLR
+471 KEEVVML
-479 GAKPATV
+479 GGSKPATV

-558 QAVLDE
+558 HAVLDE

-578 ETESTIY
+578 ETKSTIY
-585 YAQAEKTGDAT
+585 YAKAEKTGDAT

-660 IVTTTDAETGEEI
+660 IVTTTDAETGKEI
-673 KTLVLLDGGKKPT
+673 KTLVLLEGGKKPT
-686 TVGDLTNDQ
+686 TVGDLTDDE
-695 SAGDLLNDIQLGS
+695 SAGKLLNDIQLGS

-715 DKYDEN
+715 DKYDED

-765 DLTAGDSSL
+765 DLTAGNSSL
-774 FDSIT
+774 FNSIT

-790 DSLMIALA
+790 PPLMIALA
-798 YGKESHYKIENGTF
+798 YGKESHYIMENGNF

-819 TKQGDTLFDDD
+819 TKQGDTLLDDD

-841 TNIWTVTEESGKDI
+841 TNIWTVTEENGKDI
-855 SVRYAKADDD
+855 TVRYAKADDD
-865 GYYYLYADESCT
+865 GYYYLYADESCA
-877 GGKIAYKKT
+877 GSKIAYKKT
-886 SISDLKGESASD
+886 SISDLKGSSASD
-898 IIYNIQL
+898 VIYNIQL

-911 SPLDKYDAEKEAPD
+911 SPLDKYDAEKEEPD
-925 SLMLSLAYGEENT
+925 ALMLSLAYGEENT
-938 HYRIKTDAEGVYYIE
+938 HYRIKTDAEGAYYIE

-964 APRTIKDLQ
+964 APRTIRDLQ
-973 SGKII
+973 SGNII

-1005 GNEGQHYKIE
+1005 GNEGQHYEIVD
-1015 NGEIVWLTDPE
+1015 GEIVWLTDAE
-1026 GKTYAPRTIA
+1026 GNPYAPRTIA

-1056 TPASD
+1056 TPASN

-1131 NDPDPLMLALAY
+1131 NDPDSLMLALAY

-1191 LDVDPLSGDI
+1191 LDVGPSSGDI

-1331 PSGKTTETENGTI
+1331 LSGKTTETENGTI

-1366 LSGDSTL
+1366 LSGNSTL

-1392 SKLLNAIST
+1392 SKLLNAISA

-1483 LETLKLQKVFAD
+1483 LENLKLQKVFAD
-1495 DVYKTETI
+1495 DVYKTGKTEEGTI
-1503 TTATGAVTY
+1503 Y
-1512 FVDKN
+1512 FVNQK
-1517 GARLY
+1517 GERLY

-1598 ATFLTKKIKYD
+1598 ATFLTKEIKYD

-1615 GQNISLGSVPTK
+1615 GTNISLGSVPTK
-1627 YYKDADKKELKEFVG
+1627 YYKDADKKELKKFVG

-1654 EVITLFSK
+1654 EVINLFSK

>member
-61 TGTDIDY
+61 TGSDIDY

-120 DTLQADYNI
+120 DALQSDYNI
-129 PLTVNSPHK
+129 PLAVNSPHK

-143 ILDEADN
+143 ILDDADN

-192 VTKSMEPIELGAV
+192 IKKSMEPIELGAV

-232 TDYETDGNGNIL
+232 TDYETDGNGNIV
-244 RDTNGKAVMKNGA
+244 RDENGKAVMKNGA

-299 SNALVRA
+299 SNELVRA

-344 GRIRPVSAPLKAAA
+344 GRIRPVSAPLKATA

-463 KLEINADG
+463 KLETNADG
-471 KEEVVMLR
+471 KEEVVMLG

-540 VRYTLK
+540 IRYTLK

-558 QAVLDE
+558 HAVLDE

-578 ETESTIY
+578 ETKSTIY
-585 YAQAEKTGDAT
+585 YAKAEKTGDAT

-686 TVGDLTNDQ
+686 TVGDLTDDE
-695 SAGDLLNDIQLGS
+695 SAGKLLNDIQLGS

-715 DKYDEN
+715 DKYDED

-765 DLTAGDSSL
+765 DLTAGNSSL

-790 DSLMIALA
+790 PPLMIALA
-798 YGKESHYKIENGTF
+798 YGKESHYIMENGNF

-819 TKQGDTLFDDD
+819 TKQGDTLLDDD

-841 TNIWTVTEESGKDI
+841 TNIWTVTEESDKDI
-855 SVRYAKADDD
+855 TVRYAKADDD
-865 GYYYLYADESCT
+865 GYYYLYADESCA
-877 GGKIAYKKT
+877 GSKIAYKKT
-886 SISDLKGESASD
+886 SISDLKGSSASD
-898 IIYNIQL
+898 VIYNIQL

-911 SPLDKYDAEKEAPD
+911 SPLDKYDAEKEEPD
-925 SLMLSLAYGEENT
+925 ALMLSLAYGEENT
-938 HYRIKTDAEGVYYIE
+938 HYRIKTDAEGTYYIE

-964 APRTIKDLQ
+964 APRTIRDLQ
-973 SGKII
+973 SGNII

-1005 GNEGQHYKIE
+1005 GNEGQHYEIVD
-1015 NGEIVWLTDPE
+1015 GEI
-1026 GKTYAPRTIA
+1026 
-1036 DLKKG
+1036 
-1041 SAIVN
+1041 
-1046 DIYLA
+1046 
-1051 TVLDV
+1051 
-1056 TPASD
+1056 
-1061 GVLISLAYGNE
+1061 
-1072 GENFVYERDADGNKT
+1072 
-1087 GFRMIND
+1087 
-1094 SMPRTIAQLKDGTLI
+1094 
-1109 DDVQLGAV
+1109 
-1117 LGVSPLDN
+1117 
-1125 YDENPE
+1125 
-1131 NDPDPLMLALAY
+1131 
-1143 GNEGQHYKVLN
+1143 
-1154 GEVVWLTDAEGN
+1154 VWLTDAEGN

-1191 LDVDPLSGDI
+1191 LDVGPSSGDI

-1331 PSGKTTETENGTI
+1331 LSGKTTETENGTI

-1366 LSGDSTL
+1366 LSGNSTL

-1392 SKLLNAIST
+1392 SKLLNAISA

-1483 LETLKLQKVFAD
+1483 LENLKLQKVFAD
-1495 DVYKTETI
+1495 DVYKTVKTEEGTI
-1503 TTATGAVTY
+1503 Y
-1512 FVDKN
+1512 FVNQK
-1517 GARLY
+1517 GERLY

-1580 QKATLKDL
+1580 QKATLNDL

-1593 ISLSD
+1593 ID
-1598 ATFLTKKIKYD
+1598 VTKKEDGTTFLDSAVTYKFE
-1609 FTYTYL
+1609 FTYTYPEDIPMI
-1615 GQNISLGSVPTK
+1615 GGTSKTETIGEVTTK
-1627 YYKDADKKELKEFVG
+1627 YYRDGIVDDEHLKISVG

-1654 EVITLFSK
+1654 EVINLFSK

>member
-61 TGTDIDY
+61 TGSDIDY

-120 DTLQADYNI
+120 DTLQSDYNI
-129 PLTVNSPHK
+129 PLAVNSPHK

-143 ILDEADN
+143 ILDDADN

-192 VTKSMEPIELGAV
+192 IKKSMEPIELGAV
-205 LASKKIDMLK
+205 LASQKIDMLK

-232 TDYETDGNGNIL
+232 TDYETDGNGNIV
-244 RDTNGKAVMKNGA
+244 RDENGKAVMKNGA

-471 KEEVVMLR
+471 KEEVVML
-479 GAKPATV
+479 GGSKPATV

-546 ADGLYDDNDEKA
+546 ADGLYDYNDEKA
-558 QAVLDE
+558 HAVLDE

-578 ETESTIY
+578 TIY
-585 YAQAEKTGDAT
+585 YAKAEKTGDAT

-686 TVGDLTNDQ
+686 TVGDLTDDE
-695 SAGDLLNDIQLGS
+695 SAGKLLNDIQLGS

-715 DKYDEN
+715 DKYDED

-765 DLTAGDSSL
+765 DLTAGNSSL

-790 DSLMIALA
+790 PPLMIALA
-798 YGKESHYKIENGTF
+798 YGKESHYIMENGNF

-819 TKQGDTLFDDD
+819 TKQGDTLLDDD

-841 TNIWTVTEESGKDI
+841 TNIWTVTEESDKDI
-855 SVRYAKADDD
+855 TVRYAKADDD
-865 GYYYLYADESCT
+865 GYYYLYADESCA
-877 GGKIAYKKT
+877 GSKIAYKKT
-886 SISDLKGESASD
+886 SISDLKGSSASD
-898 IIYNIQL
+898 VIYNIQL

-911 SPLDKYDAEKEAPD
+911 SPLDKYDAEKEEPD
-925 SLMLSLAYGEENT
+925 ALMLSLAYGEENT
-938 HYRIKTDAEGVYYIE
+938 HYRIKTDAEGTYYIE

-964 APRTIKDLQ
+964 APRTIRDLQ
-973 SGKII
+973 SGNII

-1005 GNEGQHYKIE
+1005 GNEGQHYEIVD
-1015 NGEIVWLTDPE
+1015 GEI
-1026 GKTYAPRTIA
+1026 
-1036 DLKKG
+1036 
-1041 SAIVN
+1041 
-1046 DIYLA
+1046 
-1051 TVLDV
+1051 
-1056 TPASD
+1056 
-1061 GVLISLAYGNE
+1061 
-1072 GENFVYERDADGNKT
+1072 
-1087 GFRMIND
+1087 
-1094 SMPRTIAQLKDGTLI
+1094 
-1109 DDVQLGAV
+1109 
-1117 LGVSPLDN
+1117 
-1125 YDENPE
+1125 
-1131 NDPDPLMLALAY
+1131 
-1143 GNEGQHYKVLN
+1143 
-1154 GEVVWLTDAEGN
+1154 VWLTDAEGN

-1191 LDVDPLSGDI
+1191 LDVGPSSGDI

-1331 PSGKTTETENGTI
+1331 LSGKTTETENGTI

-1366 LSGDSTL
+1366 LSGNSTL

-1392 SKLLNAIST
+1392 SKLLNAISA

-1483 LETLKLQKVFAD
+1483 LENLKLQKVFAD
-1495 DVYKTETI
+1495 DVYKTVKTEEGTI
-1503 TTATGAVTY
+1503 Y
-1512 FVDKN
+1512 FVNQK
-1517 GARLY
+1517 GERLY

-1580 QKATLKDL
+1580 QKATLNDL

-1593 ISLSD
+1593 ID
-1598 ATFLTKKIKYD
+1598 VTKKEDGTTFLDSAVTYKFE
-1609 FTYTYL
+1609 FTYTYPEDIPMI
-1615 GQNISLGSVPTK
+1615 GGTSKTETIGEVTTK
-1627 YYKDADKKELKEFVG
+1627 YYRDGIVDDEHLKISVG

-1654 EVITLFSK
+1654 EVINLFSK